1 MSEELMIFILLYRQD
16 LLKCF
21 FKKLKLEEG
30 NQMKRGGR
38 GLHGFSWSHIWSKPL
53 TGALLQVWER
63 MKEVSVGIRRDG
75 RLGMASVGDAQGG
88 PHTCHNGNGNGNEH
102 SPRLLAGRWYPGALS
117 KCITPH
123 WAQVP
128 HTAWRAGK
136 PGRNPVDQ
144 GHLYSRCIQFPLTG
158 LRTLG

>member
-1 MSEELMIFILLYRQD
+1 MSEELMIFILLNRQD

-21 FKKLKLEEG
+21 LKKLQLEEG
-30 NQMKRGGR
+30 NQTKRGGR
-38 GLHGFSWSHIWSKPL
+38 GLHGFSWSHIWCKPL
-53 TGALLQVWER
+53 TGALLQVWGR

-75 RLGMASVGDAQGG
+75 RLGMASTWAMHRVGL
-88 PHTCHNGNGNGNEH
+88 GNEH
-102 SPRLLAGRWYPGALS
+102 SPRLLAGGWYPGALY

-158 LRTLG
+158 LRKLG